1 MYVRSSAI
9 FSAHELCPSRS
20 PSLAYSRPFCL
31 PLLQLATLMTLVEG
45 GAQVDATDSDGQTP
59 LAVAAAAHSQ
69 SQLLRYLLRQ
79 GAAVDALN
87 DRKATALHWAAFR
100 GHIQNCK
107 TLLRA
112 GADPT
117 LRDVSM
123 WKPLEIANQFG
134 FTEIAA
140 ELEDAERRWPETKRK
155 AEQARRKKMKKAER
169 RAAKRRAA
177 EAKAAAEA
185 AGDGRSKS
193 KGSCAADDHTCT
205 DSN

>member
-1 MYVRSSAI
+1 
-9 FSAHELCPSRS
+9 
-20 PSLAYSRPFCL
+20 
-31 PLLQLATLMTLVEG
+31 MTLVEG

-79 GAAVDALN
+79 GATVDALN
-87 DRKATALHWAAFR
+87 DRKATALHWATFR

-123 WKPLEIANQFG
+123 WKPLEIAQQFG

-140 ELEDAERRWPETKRK
+140 ELQKAEKRWPETKK
-155 AEQARRKKMKKAER
+155 KMEQARRKKMKKAKR
-169 RAAKRRAA
+169 RAAKRLAAQSKSAA
-177 EAKAAAEA
+177 EA
-185 AGDGRSKS
+185 GSSKS
-193 KGSCAADDHTCT
+193 SCAADDHTCAAEKH
-205 DSN
+205 